1 MTVLRFPPRVSRTGH
16 ENDTSLRPENCL
28 LSICL
33 QPCATVS
40 LRKKMIELLILA
52 PNGTVSRE
60 FVRNYLVTVHEIGG
74 QEDRR
79 VISEWG
85 CR

>member
-1 MTVLRFPPRVSRTGH
+1 
-16 ENDTSLRPENCL
+16 
-28 LSICL
+28 
-33 QPCATVS
+33 
-40 LRKKMIELLILA
+40 MIELLILA